1 MKKEIKKSKGMP
13 VFKKLSLGAAICG
26 FVATICILLWSL
38 GENLRIDAL
47 EDIAGF
53 AIYGIVAAIFIML
66 ILFVAQAVEGR
77 FYGDVFGKMT
87 KNNATII
94 LTVLACTS
102 LVFTALA
109 IIANKGLFT
118 LPSIVNGRK
127 DRLIGGIISIFAL
140 LSTLGYSITSTL
152 IVAKGK

>member
-26 FVATICILLWSL
+26 FIAAICMLLWSL
-38 GENLRIDAL
+38 GVNARIDVLDEISKFTAIGT
-47 EDIAGF
+47 IASLF
-53 AIYGIVAAIFIML
+53 VML
-66 ILFVAQAVEGR
+66 TLFVAQAVEGR

-94 LTVLACTS
+94 LCVLACAS
-102 LVFTALA
+102 LVMLAL
-109 IIANKGLFT
+109 
-118 LPSIVNGRK
+118 SIVIGSGILDLRGRIE
-127 DRLIGGIISIFAL
+127 RLMSGIFSIFAL
-140 LSTLGYSITSTL
+140 LATLGYSITSTL